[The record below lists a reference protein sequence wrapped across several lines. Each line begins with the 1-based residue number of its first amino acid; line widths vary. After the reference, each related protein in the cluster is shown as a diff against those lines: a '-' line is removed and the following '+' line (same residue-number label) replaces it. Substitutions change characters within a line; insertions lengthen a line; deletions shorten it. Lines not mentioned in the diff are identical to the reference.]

1 MPVISALPKS
11 TRLSGIDAGTATR
24 WLLMVASLLAG
35 SSLASAGS
43 IFLTGHD
50 PDFHAVRGRNSQGAI
65 TINVVAVDFVRDPA
79 FNPLVTDTSAFL
91 FVESKISPPLGHT
104 AGKNGMIASGFIEC
118 TPTQFECDFEHH
130 DATTL
135 DGELDLLGTKYD
147 ALVVASDFG
156 GLLTQAE
163 LDLLNHRSADIL
175 DFLAA
180 GGGLYAMAESNSGA
194 RLTPDGGHFD
204 FLPFDVTSTS
214 GTRLEEGVDV
224 WPFGEKLGLTTDD
237 TNKNHSHNVFGDSFV
252 GDTFGLEIVDVGRMG
267 ILSVASHGDGDQPT
281 PQDRND

>member
-1 MPVISALPKS
+1 LI
-11 TRLSGIDAGTATR
+11 
-24 WLLMVASLLAG
+24 VASLLAG

-50 PDFHAVRGRNSQGAI
+50 PDFHAVLGRNSQGAR
-65 TINVVAVDFVRDPA
+65 TINVVAVGFVRDPA
-79 FNPLVTDTSAFL
+79 FNPLVTDTSVFL
-91 FVESKISPPLGHT
+91 FVESKISPPPGHT
-104 AGKNGMIASGFIEC
+104 VGKNGMIASGFTEC
-118 TPTQFECDFEHH
+118 TQTQVDCDFEHH

-163 LDLLNHRSADIL
+163 LDLLNRRSADIL
-175 DFLAA
+175 DFLTA

-194 RLTPDGGHFD
+194 SLTPDGGHFD
-204 FLPFDVTSTS
+204 FLPFDVTSTPV
-214 GTRLEEGVDV
+214 TRVEEGVGV
-224 WPFGEKLGLTTDD
+224 WPFGERLGLTNND
-237 TNKNHSHNVFGDSFV
+237 TNRNHSHNVFGDTFV

-267 ILSVASHGDGDQPT
+267 ILSVAGQGGVDQT
-281 PQDRND
+281 TLQDRND